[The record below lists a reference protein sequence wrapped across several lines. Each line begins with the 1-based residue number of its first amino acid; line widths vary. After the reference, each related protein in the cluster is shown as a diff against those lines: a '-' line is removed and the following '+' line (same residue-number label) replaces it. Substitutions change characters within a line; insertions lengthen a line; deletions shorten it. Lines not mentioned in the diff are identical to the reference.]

1 MMIERVYLSFTC
13 ICSNGMNF
21 TIPIKS
27 KNGRKGHFLREKV
40 ARDKL
45 VRRQVLLGQKS
56 EQILIFV

>member
-27 KNGRKGHFLREKV
+27 QNGRKRHFLREKV

-56 EQILIFV
+56 E